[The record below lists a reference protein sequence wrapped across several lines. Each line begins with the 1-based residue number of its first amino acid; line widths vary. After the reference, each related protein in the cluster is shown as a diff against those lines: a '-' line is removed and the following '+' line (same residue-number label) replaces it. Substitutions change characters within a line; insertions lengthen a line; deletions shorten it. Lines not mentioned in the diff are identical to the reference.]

1 MGMLAKNSHAELSK
15 NEISQEVLDVFPLY
29 LELIRK
35 TKRRWLIGK
44 LSEQDHPYDV
54 FMAPEEYVV
63 KNGRRVHIQASS
75 FVQTK
80 RIQTHPRE
88 ALTKEVWQSRI
99 QSTID
104 KYVARQRPSIAGLLH
119 FYCPM
124 DFAEP
129 LNDRDMADIFRALS
143 VSLPQELDGITISYK
158 VLDTLDNT
166 QTVRTWI
173 IHPQVIPLGTV
184 NVSLSEVRH
193 LYKASG

>member
-1 MGMLAKNSHAELSK
+1 MRLGVDDIIKVRPSEKHHFQAYIFDLPTLMGMLAKNSHAELSK

-80 RIQTHPRE
+80 
-88 ALTKEVWQSRI
+88 
-99 QSTID
+99 
-104 KYVARQRPSIAGLLH
+104 
-119 FYCPM
+119 
-124 DFAEP
+124 
-129 LNDRDMADIFRALS
+129 
-143 VSLPQELDGITISYK
+143 
-158 VLDTLDNT
+158 
-166 QTVRTWI
+166 
-173 IHPQVIPLGTV
+173 
-184 NVSLSEVRH
+184 
-193 LYKASG
+193 